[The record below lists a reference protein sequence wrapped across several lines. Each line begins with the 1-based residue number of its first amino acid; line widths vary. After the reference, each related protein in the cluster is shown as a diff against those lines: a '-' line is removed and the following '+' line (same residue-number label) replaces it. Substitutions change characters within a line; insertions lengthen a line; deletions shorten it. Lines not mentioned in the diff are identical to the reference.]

1 MPGLKKLGALQRIQI
16 QQKYLSWLLK
26 WKLIKVTVMKPG
38 WTGTQ
43 LDRSN
48 TRSWVHFGFN
58 LIYKVKG
65 LYHRLVTNLLSINQ
79 LLLLPSIHSF
89 VKLSLFLSFSIS
101 MSFSFRLFITHYFSF
116 RRRICLL
123 FKYSFFVTCCP
134 VKFLIQSVVTSLK
147 CSIVSSSV
155 HSSFINHCLSI
166 TFLIDIQLASTPLWE
181 AEESCG
187 IYSKEMYLVES
198 CNCICSIKSSEKPL
212 LIRDFSWCVFGNKRA
227 KRRENEKE

>member
-1 MPGLKKLGALQRIQI
+1 METHQSYCDEAWVDRNAVRQEQH
-16 QQKYLSWLLK
+16 
-26 WKLIKVTVMKPG
+26 TVVSSF
-38 WTGTQ
+38 WIE
-43 LDRSN
+43 
-48 TRSWVHFGFN
+48 FN
-58 LIYKVKG
+58 LQSEGVILPINYKSSFNKPT
-65 LYHRLVTNLLSINQ
+65 LV
-79 LLLLPSIHSF
+79 PYIHPF
-89 VKLSLFLSFSIS
+89 FRALFIFSLNCHFFFLI
-101 MSFSFRLFITHYFSF
+101 RLFITHYSSF
-116 RRRICLL
+116 RRRICLP

-155 HSSFINHCLSI
+155 HPSFINHCLSI

-212 LIRDFSWCVFGNKRA
+212 LIRDFS
-227 KRRENEKE
+227 